1 MILEK
6 KQNFWWQVGELLN
19 LHYDPDSP
27 KYRDAPRPDSPPTP
41 KGVVRTPTKT
51 QTAIV
56 ADNVTYVPKTKKWIR
71 DNSEQQPTNYK
82 NEAVVFDWDILE
94 TPQNTAELNATRQ
107 EKLTETD
114 LKLMKERG
122 LDIAKAQTIKAF
134 WFKKIPRNL
143 AAATLSKQAKGYSEA
158 IINPYYTVFNSALKG
173 ESPLP

>member
-1 MILEK
+1 MV
-6 KQNFWWQVGELLN
+6 QNQQQTKGFWAYWEDLFGLT
-19 LHYDPDSP
+19 YDPNSP
-27 KYRDAPRPDSPPTP
+27 KYHDAPRPDTPPP
-41 KGVVRTPTKT
+41 QKVRTQPKT
-51 QTAIV
+51 QSVIV

-71 DNSEQQPTNYK
+71 DNSGQQQPNYK
-82 NEAVVFDWDILE
+82 SEPVVFDWDVLE

-158 IINPYYTVFNSALKG
+158 IINPYYTVFNAALKG